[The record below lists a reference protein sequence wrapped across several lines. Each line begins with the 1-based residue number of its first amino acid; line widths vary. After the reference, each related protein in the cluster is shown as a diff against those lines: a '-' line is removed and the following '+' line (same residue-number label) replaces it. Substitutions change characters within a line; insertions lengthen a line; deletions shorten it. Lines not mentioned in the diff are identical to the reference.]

1 MVRKVLTY
9 VGVFAAG
16 ALAVIGYVTW
26 GGPGV
31 SAPVTTPA
39 PASTPSSVASNP
51 AGESAITPI
60 GDVARNTM
68 VTVSGTV
75 ERITDEDEFIVADE
89 SGSIT
94 VSTGT
99 QFFTVESGESVVVTG
114 FVDDDLIIEIY
125 AQEIE
130 REDGSVVIVGDS
142 SRSSNDAV
150 DRSPASPSTAD
161 GAGYTPIGEV
171 MRNTMVSVSGTV
183 QRITDEDEFVVADAS
198 GSIPVWTGTQFFT
211 VDEGE
216 TVVVTG
222 FVDDDLQL
230 EIYATEIVRA
240 DGSVVSIR
248 GESDR

>member
-39 PASTPSSVASNP
+39 PSSTPSSVAPNS
-51 AGESAITPI
+51 AGESPVTPI

-99 QFFTVESGESVVVTG
+99 QFFTV
-114 FVDDDLIIEIY
+114 
-125 AQEIE
+125 
-130 REDGSVVIVGDS
+130 
-142 SRSSNDAV
+142 
-150 DRSPASPSTAD
+150 
-161 GAGYTPIGEV
+161 
-171 MRNTMVSVSGTV
+171 
-183 QRITDEDEFVVADAS
+183 
-198 GSIPVWTGTQFFT
+198 
-211 VDEGE
+211 DEGE
-216 TVVVTG
+216 TVVVAG